1 MLNQIYNF
9 FLKEDVETE
18 IKRTLVQLNLTPLMA
33 QNTPAG
39 PTGLP
44 PRKVDTFT
52 GDVIHHD
59 TYPEINPLTSS
70 DCSGKAVLITGA
82 SKGLGRAIAIGY
94 AEAGASHIAVAA
106 RSDVSSTVAA
116 VREAAKNAGRDEPT
130 VFALEMD
137 VSDMASVRAAAER
150 LTTEWRRLDILVNNA
165 GYMAPFNL
173 LLDTDDDEYMKAW
186 DVNYWGTYR
195 VTKAFLPLMLK
206 GGDKTIVNMSSVAA
220 HFMGAGGGAYH
231 VSKFALIRFTEF
243 VQDEYGDQGVLA
255 FSIHPGGIPTD
266 LSSNL
271 PEKLQFRMTDTPEL
285 AAHSIPYLTS
295 QKREWLG
302 GRWLSCMWDMPKL
315 ITMEKEIV
323 ENNLLK
329 FKCMGL

>member
-33 QNTPAG
+33 ENTPAG

-44 PRKVDTFT
+44 PR
-52 GDVIHHD
+52 
-59 TYPEINPLTSS
+59 
-70 DCSGKAVLITGA
+70 KAVLITGA

-195 VTKAFLPLMLK
+195 ATKAFLPLMLK

-243 VQDEYGDQGVLA
+243 VQDEYGDQVRLTQPESVLYLTVE
-255 FSIHPGGIPTD
+255 TD
-266 LSSNL
+266 DATV
-271 PEKLQFRMTDTPEL
+271 RMTDTPEL

-295 QKREWLG
+295 KKREWLG

-315 ITMEKEIV
+315 MTMEKEIV